1 MARRKRKKVQHTPRR
16 VGRPRKRIDV
26 TAVRARLLNGE
37 SLRSVS
43 RALMVSHSTL
53 LAHLR
58 RAGLVD
64 EINRRASWNLQ
75 SPLCHRS

>member
-1 MARRKRKKVQHTPRR
+1 MARRKRKNAPRK
-16 VGRPRKRIDV
+16 VGRPAKRIDV
-26 TAVRARLLNGE
+26 AAVRARLLNGE

-53 LAHLR
+53 LAHLH

-75 SPLCHRS
+75 SYLYPKS